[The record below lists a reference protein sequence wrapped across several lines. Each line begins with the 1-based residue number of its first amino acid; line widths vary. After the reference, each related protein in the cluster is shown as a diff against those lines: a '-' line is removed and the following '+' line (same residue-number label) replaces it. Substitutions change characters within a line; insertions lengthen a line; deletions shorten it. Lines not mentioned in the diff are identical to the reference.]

1 MLKVVDVN
9 ECEDEHRRVPQYI
22 GFNWECFPPRGQ
34 FQTYGFDIRHAACII
49 CKSHFYTSR
58 LYTQKLIFLILKV
71 FSNDM
76 AHLIFILK
84 FYYFW
89 NVRLTYIQKRH
100 KNISALNT
108 MRTTTAI
115 TLFKHISVFSLI
127 GALKIYT

>member
-1 MLKVVDVN
+1 MNVKMN
-9 ECEDEHRRVPQYI
+9 TGECRNI